1 MLWKITAST
10 AGSKFTS
17 INCFAFTL
25 CSSNS
30 VTAQCDMIC
39 DFNGI
44 KRMRLDSSDKEKN
57 IQLEMERQCSSSAV
71 SCGASALEPSSP
83 TLDPARL
90 KEAIEADR

>member
-1 MLWKITAST
+1 MGARLAFGS
-10 AGSKFTS
+10 AGQIRVWCAMVARSG
-17 INCFAFTL
+17 
-25 CSSNS
+25 
-30 VTAQCDMIC
+30 V
-39 DFNGI
+39 G
-44 KRMRLDSSDKEKN
+44 DKEKN

>member
-1 MLWKITAST
+1 
-10 AGSKFTS
+10 
-17 INCFAFTL
+17 
-25 CSSNS
+25 
-30 VTAQCDMIC
+30 MIC

-90 KEAIEADR
+90 KEAIEADRWEIFLGIENSNHEFSTIYFFFNNFMAISHEIESIF

>member
-1 MLWKITAST
+1 
-10 AGSKFTS
+10 
-17 INCFAFTL
+17 
-25 CSSNS
+25 
-30 VTAQCDMIC
+30 
-39 DFNGI
+39 
-44 KRMRLDSSDKEKN
+44 MRLDSSDKEKN